1 MSLLILGGTG
11 FLGRS
16 LAEFFRKGNDRS
28 VLTPTRKE
36 LNLSDR
42 VACQE
47 YIRLHK
53 PDCIIHCAVTISSI
67 DETLKSFYN
76 VASCYENFG
85 KMIYFGSGAEYDPA
99 RYKPLMAVSYTHLR
113 AHET

>member
-16 LAEFFRKGNDRS
+16 LAEFFRKGNAGS
-28 VLTPTRKE
+28 VLTPTRKD

-47 YIRLHK
+47 YIQLHK

-67 DETLKSFYN
+67 DETLKLISNIICLFL
-76 VASCYENFG
+76 CCLT
-85 KMIYFGSGAEYDPA
+85 I
-99 RYKPLMAVSYTHLR
+99 PLIFRMERAPDYHGVLR
-113 AHET
+113 RR